1 MPFVAVHPLN
11 VQDDTSLVP
20 DGVRDIAPPPLF
32 DVDVHVVNVTFRTLP
47 LYPFTTLPRP
57 LLLIDS
63 NVTLEMVREVVGLV
77 MREHPVRVND
87 LNCELVSVSFFELIG
102 LTENE

>member
-1 MPFVAVHPLN
+1 MHPLN
-11 VQDDTSLVP
+11 VQEDTSLVP
-20 DGVRDIAPPPLF
+20 DGVRYIAPPPLF
-32 DVDVHVVNVTFRTLP
+32 DVDVHVVNVTFRMLP

-57 LLLIDS
+57 LVEIDS
-63 NVTLEMVREVVGLV
+63 NVTFDIVRDVVGLAI
-77 MREHPVRVND
+77 REHPVSVND